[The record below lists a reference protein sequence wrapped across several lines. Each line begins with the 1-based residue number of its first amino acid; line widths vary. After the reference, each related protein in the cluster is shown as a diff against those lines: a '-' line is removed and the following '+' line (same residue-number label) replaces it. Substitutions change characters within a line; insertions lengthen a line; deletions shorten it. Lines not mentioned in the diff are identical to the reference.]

1 MKVYNNASG
10 GYKNI
15 AEKHA
20 QNEAVVLDA
29 IKRLGGSIRMRVM
42 EFRRHLN
49 QPLRETHIKEALKR
63 LCDKGI
69 IRVTGEKHDSRG
81 HSYQL
86 VN

>member
-1 MKVYNNASG
+1 MKVYNTNPDN
-10 GYKNI
+10 YKNI

-29 IKRLGGSIRMRVM
+29 IKRLGGSMRMRVM

-69 IRVTGEKHDSRG
+69 IKMTGEKHDSRG
-81 HSYQL
+81 HSYKI